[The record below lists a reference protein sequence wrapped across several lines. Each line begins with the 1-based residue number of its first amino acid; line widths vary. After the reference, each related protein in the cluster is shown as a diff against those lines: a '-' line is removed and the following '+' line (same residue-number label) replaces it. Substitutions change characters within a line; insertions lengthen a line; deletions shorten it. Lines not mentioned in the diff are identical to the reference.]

1 MSKIIFI
8 NLRSHAVERMVPI
21 FEAHKRDLEIVLV
34 TDKAPDLDLTLFS
47 EIIECDTY
55 NIEEAKQIICDY
67 AKDKDIVGIATWAD
81 KDVELVASVCEELGL
96 PGISPIA
103 AKRARNKALMRDC
116 LSKDYPYLCPKFKKV
131 YTYEDFHSAVKEIGT
146 PGILKPVG
154 ASGSKAIFKIDNKT
168 NLTNVFSEI
177 KQATSVSFDKVY
189 SYYPNEYIYEE
200 YLDGPEVSVEGIVQ
214 NGKIY
219 IAGVTDK
226 KVTSDFSL
234 EYMEIFPSEKDKTI
248 LDEIKGAAFN
258 VVKCLEFNNCAF
270 HLEGRVVN
278 GKFKVIE
285 IAARP
290 GGGFITSHL
299 LQYAGDVSFLGM
311 VIDMIIGKDISL
323 KWVEFDKCSN
333 FKFSNFDLLSSE
345 EGKLIKFSGI
355 ERVLELPEVL
365 LMIPN
370 KHIGEQIIQPPVDF
384 SSCYLATFLLKGTRT
399 IDIED
404 TISKIKSLLD
414 IRVSDYK

>member
-8 NLRSHAVERMVPI
+8 NIRSHAVERMIPI
-21 FEAHKRDLEIVLV
+21 SEAHRRGLEIVLV
-34 TDKAPDLDLTLFS
+34 TDRIPDLDPNLFS

-55 NIEEAKQIICDY
+55 NIEETKRVICDY
-67 AKDKDIVGIATWAD
+67 AKDNDIVGVATWAD
-81 KDVELVASVCEELGL
+81 KDVELVASVCNELGL

-103 AKRARNKALMRDC
+103 AKRSRNKALMREC
-116 LSKDYPYLCPKFKKV
+116 LSRDYPSLCPKFKKV
-131 YTYEDFHSAVKEIGT
+131 YTYDDFLSAVTEIGT

-154 ASGSKAIFKIDNKT
+154 ASGSKAIFKIDDRTDLAK
-168 NLTNVFSEI
+168 VFSEI
-177 KQATSVSFDKVY
+177 KQATTISFDKVY
-189 SYYPNEYIYEE
+189 SYYPSEYIYEE
-200 YLDGPEVSVEGIVQ
+200 YLSGPEVSVEGIIQ

-226 KVTSDFSL
+226 KVTADFSL
-234 EYMEIFPSEKDKTI
+234 EYMEIFPSEKDETI
-248 LDEIKGAAFN
+248 IYKIKESASN
-258 VVKCLEFNNCAF
+258 VVKCLEFDNCAF

-278 GKFKVIE
+278 DEFKVIE

-299 LQYAGDVSFLGM
+299 LYYAGGVSFLGM
-311 VIDMIIGKDISL
+311 VIDMVIGKDISL
-323 KWVEFDKCSN
+323 KWIEFDKQSN
-333 FKFSNFDLLSSE
+333 LKFSNFDLIANE

-365 LMIPN
+365 LIIPN
-370 KHIGEQIIQPPVDF
+370 KNIGEQIVQPPVDF
-384 SSCYLATFLLKGTRT
+384 SSCYLATFLLKGART
-399 IDIED
+399 SEIED
-404 TISKIKSLLD
+404 TISKIKSLVD